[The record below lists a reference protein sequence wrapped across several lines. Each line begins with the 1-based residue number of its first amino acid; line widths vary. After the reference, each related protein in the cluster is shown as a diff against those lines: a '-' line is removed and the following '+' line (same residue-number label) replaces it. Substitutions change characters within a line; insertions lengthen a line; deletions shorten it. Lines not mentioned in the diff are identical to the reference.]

1 MKRSKRKPSRNDSP
15 AKPVEGELNKD
26 ELAEIAL
33 QKTSAEYY
41 ERRWKD
47 RIKEHQSDFWIV
59 LGVYLII
66 SSVAIVIL

>member
-1 MKRSKRKPSRNDSP
+1 MKRSKRKSSRNDSP
-15 AKPVEGELNKD
+15 DKPVEGEFGKD
-26 ELAEIAL
+26 ELADIAL

-41 ERRWKD
+41 ERRWKN

-59 LGVYLII
+59 LGLYLII